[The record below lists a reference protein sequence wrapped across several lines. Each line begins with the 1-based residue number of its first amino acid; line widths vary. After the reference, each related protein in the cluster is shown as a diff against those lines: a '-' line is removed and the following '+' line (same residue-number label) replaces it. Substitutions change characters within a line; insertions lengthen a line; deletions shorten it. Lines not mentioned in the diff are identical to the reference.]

1 MNMNIDLY
9 ELLTVS
15 REEMLREGGVY
26 IETLNA
32 NEDGVVYIR
41 TSALEQVIETVTSQP
56 QGELQ

>member
-1 MNMNIDLY
+1 MNIDLY

-41 TSALEQVIETVTSQP
+41 TSALEQVIETVTGQP

>member
-1 MNMNIDLY
+1 MNIDLY

-15 REEMLREGGVY
+15 RGEMLREGGVY
-26 IETLNA
+26 IETLNT

-41 TSALEQVIETVTSQP
+41 TSTAEQVIETATNQP

>member
-1 MNMNIDLY
+1 MNINLY

-41 TSALEQVIETVTSQP
+41 TSTLEQVIETATNQP

>member
-1 MNMNIDLY
+1 MNIDLY

-15 REEMLREGGVY
+15 REEVLREGGVY

-41 TSALEQVIETVTSQP
+41 TSTLEQVIETVTSQP

>member
-26 IETLNA
+26 VETLNA

-41 TSALEQVIETVTSQP
+41 TSTLEQVIETATNQP

>member
-41 TSALEQVIETVTSQP
+41 TSALEQVIETATNQP

>member
-1 MNMNIDLY
+1 MNINLY
-9 ELLTVS
+9 EILTVS

-41 TSALEQVIETVTSQP
+41 TSALEQIIETVTSQP

>member
-1 MNMNIDLY
+1 MNINLY

-15 REEMLREGGVY
+15 REEMLREGGVFV
-26 IETLNA
+26 ETLNA

>member
-1 MNMNIDLY
+1 MNIDLY

>member
-1 MNMNIDLY
+1 MNINLY
-9 ELLTVS
+9 EILTVS
-15 REEMLREGGVY
+15 REEMLREGGVFV
-26 IETLNA
+26 ETLNA